1 MQHMILKRSIFL
13 LLIFFNIL
21 HVVYALDEN
30 ISRPS
35 ELPEMEELNQI
46 LYGSNKIEG
55 IVFTIYES
63 DESSLTDIM
72 PRLLYYVS
80 LIKKKFND
88 LPVAVVSHGDEML
101 ALTTENIDYYPEVH
115 SNLKK
120 VVNHFDVYFHVC
132 GSFARLNDLQ
142 IQDFSDYVDVVPFGP
157 SQINDYQSLGYKT
170 IDLEV
175 EY

>member
-1 MQHMILKRSIFL
+1 MQYMTLKRSIFL
-13 LLIFFNIL
+13 LFIFFNIL
-21 HVVYALDEN
+21 SCVYALDEN

-35 ELPEMEELNQI
+35 ELPELEELNHI

-101 ALTTENIDYYPEVH
+101 ALTLENTDYYPEVH

-120 VVNHFDVYFHVC
+120 LVNLFDVYFHVC
-132 GSFARLNDLQ
+132 GSFARLNDLEV
-142 IQDFSDYVDVVPFGP
+142 QDFPDYVDVVPFCP
-157 SQINDYQSLGYKT
+157 SQINDYQSIGYK
-170 IDLEV
+170 IIELEM